1 LHAGRV
7 HHMSLDPMLWTLKQV
22 TLRGSP
28 RSRLDSISLEI
39 AAGVTAIVGESG
51 AGKSS
56 LLGLLAGLDRPDS
69 GQVTCHIQLG
79 GDRLPLFWLP
89 PGNGLWSP
97 LTVREHLQ
105 LVAPAEKR
113 TAAQIESRLCSFDLL
128 ELAGVR
134 PDELSQGEQA
144 RLAVARALASEAQ
157 VLLLDEPLVHTSITK
172 NETYWRVVRETCR
185 QLKTSL
191 VIATHDLSAIRREA
205 DRVVILDQGRVVYD
219 GDLRAGDD
227 LKEGVAKDLLERIR
241 LA

>member
-1 LHAGRV
+1 
-7 HHMSLDPMLWTLKQV
+7 MLWTLKQV

-28 RSRLDSISLEI
+28 RDRLHAVSLEI
-39 AAGVTAIVGESG
+39 LPGVTAVVGESG

-56 LLGLLAGLDRPDS
+56 LLGLLAGLDLPDS
-69 GQVTCHIQLG
+69 GRMICHLQPG

-105 LVAPAEKR
+105 VVAPAGKR
-113 TAAQIESRLCSFDLL
+113 SAAQIDSLLCSFDLL
-128 ELAGVR
+128 ELAGSR

-144 RLAVARALASEAQ
+144 RLSISRALASEAQ

-172 NETYWRVVRETCR
+172 NETYWRVIRETCR
-185 QLKTSL
+185 QFETSL
-191 VIATHDLSAIRREA
+191 IIATHDLSAIRREA
-205 DRVVILDQGRVVYD
+205 DRVVILDQGRVVYQ
-219 GDLRAGDD
+219 GDWRAGDD
-227 LKEGVAKDLLERIR
+227 LKVGIAKDLLDRIR